1 MQVFLLFFYKKHDN
15 EGNLLPY
22 FEENKRLLKRK
33 ALRQ

>member
-1 MQVFLLFFYKKHDN
+1 MQVFLLFSIKHDN

-22 FEENKRLLKRK
+22 FEKNKRLLKRK